1 MKNTSCGGRC
11 VRFFVDSVQVRLLFK
26 EQFGGIENFVDEWT
40 ARQSK
45 DGLGTQSRSVKTIY
59 KWLAEG
65 MPKHEDAFFGFFGAL
80 DADPIALIDFD
91 RSGFARHFG
100 RFRQAIMLA
109 GLNVGGFRSLTRL
122 MRPAQHW
129 PDNQVTQQHYG
140 KIWFAHEFEHDAK
153 SVINSY
159 VTFRIGSVHEEQ
171 RDWPRAYH
179 IAYRRKNN
187 ADGLWRPFGSIIARQ
202 SDLTLVHEN
211 GAVQKAKIKTSGL
224 PIEFKT
230 FFGPS
235 AAEFRIASLHP
246 FEARLDLADDST
258 VALVFAG

>member
-1 MKNTSCGGRC
+1 

-26 EQFGGIENFVDEWT
+26 EQFGGIENFVDEWR
-40 ARQSK
+40 ARQ
-45 DGLGTQSRSVKTIY
+45 DELGFGTQSRSVKTIY

-65 MPKHEDAFFGFFGAL
+65 MPKHEDSFFGFFGAL
-80 DADPIALIDFD
+80 DADPIALIDFE
-91 RSGFARHFG
+91 RSGFSKHFG

-122 MRPAQHW
+122 MRPALHW
-129 PDNQVTQQHYG
+129 PDNQLTELHYG
-140 KIWFAHEFEHDAK
+140 KTWSTHEFEHDARL
-153 SVINSY
+153 VISSY
-159 VTFRIGSVHEEQ
+159 VTFRIGSADEEK

-187 ADGLWRPFGSIIARQ
+187 ADGLWRPFGSIITRQ
-202 SDLTLVHEN
+202 SELILVHEN
-211 GAVQKAKIKTSGL
+211 GAVQTARPKTSGF

-246 FEARLDLADDST
+246 FEASLDLIDDPD
-258 VALVFAG
+258 VPLVFAG